1 MIRLSTQ
8 TVRGPI
14 GPYEAESEHTMS
26 TTTAAQRLSGNWTL
40 NPTHSSAEFAVKY
53 LVAKFR
59 GSFGEL
65 DARLADGVL
74 TGAAK
79 ADSISVKDQN
89 LVGHLRSPEF
99 FDAERHPE
107 ITFRSNDIDVE
118 GDRVELDGELTIKGN
133 TRPIHATGTIQ
144 GPTEDFMGNTKVG
157 LALETTI
164 DRTEFGLTWNAD
176 LPKGG
181 KALSNE
187 VTLSVE
193 LEFVRA

>member
-1 MIRLSTQ
+1 
-8 TVRGPI
+8 
-14 GPYEAESEHTMS
+14 MS
-26 TTTAAQRLSGNWTL
+26 ATTATERLSGSWTL

-65 DARLADGVL
+65 SASLEDGVL
-74 TGAAK
+74 RGAARV
-79 ADSISVKDQN
+79 DSVSVKDEN
-89 LVGHLRSPEF
+89 LIGHLQSPEF

-107 ITFRSNDIDVE
+107 IAFRSTSIDID

-133 TRPIHATGTIQ
+133 TRPIHASGTIG

-157 LALETTI
+157 LALETKI
-164 DRTEFGLTWNAD
+164 DRAEFGLNWNAD
-176 LPKGG
+176 LPRGG
-181 KALSNE
+181 KALSDE

-193 LEFVRA
+193 LEFVRS